1 MQKKNCWMVLNVD
14 STIAQS
20 SERSHFSPDGSTM
33 LADYWCDYKC
43 GFRGLFKYYLHP
55 WLIGDAVYVPKNIRK
70 YEGARTQEGRLKVFI
85 EKAGKWRSVVCEEN
99 LLVINGFYWN
109 MHFYLIY
116 LVEGKWKRFMPFIRR
131 QAISEIEKNR
141 VITISTYFLSKISI
155 SLNEL
160 SCAIHLWMVFVF
172 CLNVF

>member
-1 MQKKNCWMVLNVD
+1 MFSADHSWKVAGKRYWRWGLSMQKKNCWMVLNVD
-14 STIAQS
+14 PTIAQS

-33 LADYWCDYKC
+33 LADYWWDYKC

-55 WLIGDAVYVPKNIRK
+55 WLIGDAIYVPKNIRK

-85 EKAGKWRSVVCEEN
+85 EKAGKWRSVFCEEN

-131 QAISEIEKNR
+131 Q
-141 VITISTYFLSKISI
+141 TISDREKIAW
-155 SLNEL
+155 LQ
-160 SCAIHLWMVFVF
+160 F
-172 CLNVF
+172 